1 MTNNSAFHS
10 IGFIGLGLIGGSVA
24 KAAKL
29 AYPNL
34 EIYFYD
40 KDEITITLAE
50 EKGYHYAELT
60 DSKLTQAEILFL
72 CGPVLANSENL
83 RAIADKLGKDTLL
96 TDVGSVKKEITD
108 EVSVLGLDAKFI
120 GGHPMAGSERIGF
133 ANSTHKILKNA
144 YYILSP
150 SDANTTAQIE
160 KLTSFVIAIGA
171 LPLTLAPEKH
181 DYVTAA
187 ISHLPHVIS
196 ASLVNLVK
204 DSDDPN
210 GTMKMIAAGGFKDI
224 TRISSS
230 SPTMWEHICMTNKD
244 NILSLLDDYMASLA
258 AIRSE
263 IEAQKRDEIHDF
275 FDSARTYRD
284 SFPET
289 SSGPIKKAHVFYV
302 EIPDENGALATIVT
316 LLAFAQI
323 SIKNISITHN
333 REVAQGSLRME
344 LYEEKD
350 LPRAMQILQEKNY
363 QVFQS

>member
-1 MTNNSAFHS
+1 
-10 IGFIGLGLIGGSVA
+10 
-24 KAAKL
+24 
-29 AYPNL
+29 
-34 EIYFYD
+34 
-40 KDEITITLAE
+40 
-50 EKGYHYAELT
+50 
-60 DSKLTQAEILFL
+60 
-72 CGPVLANSENL
+72 
-83 RAIADKLGKDTLL
+83 
-96 TDVGSVKKEITD
+96 
-108 EVSVLGLDAKFI
+108 
-120 GGHPMAGSERIGF
+120 
-133 ANSTHKILKNA
+133 
-144 YYILSP
+144 
-150 SDANTTAQIE
+150 
-160 KLTSFVIAIGA
+160 
-171 LPLTLAPEKH
+171 
-181 DYVTAA
+181 
-187 ISHLPHVIS
+187 
-196 ASLVNLVK
+196 
-204 DSDDPN
+204 
-210 GTMKMIAAGGFKDI
+210 MKMIAAGGFKDI

-244 NILSLLDDYMASLA
+244 NILALLDDYMASLS

-263 IEAQKRDEIHDF
+263 IEAQKSDEIHDF